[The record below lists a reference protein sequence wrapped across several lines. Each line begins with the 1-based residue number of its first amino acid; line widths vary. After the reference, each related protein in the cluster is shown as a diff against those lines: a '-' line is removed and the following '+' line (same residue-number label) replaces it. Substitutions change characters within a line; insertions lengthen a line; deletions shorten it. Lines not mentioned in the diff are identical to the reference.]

1 MGLDTL
7 SNSLKDAM
15 KKLAGK
21 TVIDRAAVDELVR
34 DLQRALLSADV
45 NVKLVMQLSQSIK
58 SRALDEDLPPGMNV
72 REHVLRI
79 VYQELVKLVGKEA
92 EFSLRPQKI
101 LMAGL
106 QGSGKTTTTGKL
118 CRYFQRKGLK
128 VGAIGADNFRPGAYA
143 QLETLCKKINV
154 PCYGDPQEKDAVK
167 ITRDGLA
174 ALKDVEVVIVDTAG
188 RHALEDD
195 LIEEITQ
202 INDMLRPDH
211 RWLVIDAALGQAAR
225 DQAKRFHEA
234 IGIDGVIV
242 TKMDGTAKGGGAMS
256 AVSETESGI
265 VFIGN
270 GETIEDLERF
280 DANGFISRLLGM
292 GDLKALV
299 EKAEEAIKPEDV
311 DVNAMLRGKFTLNDM
326 YKQLEAVQ
334 KMGPLKQVLSML
346 PLGGMNVPSEVLDG
360 TADRMKKFRI
370 IMDSMTPQELDEPSL
385 INTSRMTRVAKGSG
399 ATVDEVRE
407 LIKYYKMMQKT
418 LKGFRGNRMA
428 MNKMM
433 KQMSKGGGD
442 LGGMGPM
449 GPM

>member
-1 MGLDTL
+1 MVLDNL

-21 TVIDRAAVDELVR
+21 TVIDRAAVDELVK
-34 DLQRALLSADV
+34 DLQRALLSSDV
-45 NVKLVMQLSQSIK
+45 NVKLVMELSKEIK
-58 SRALDEDLPPGMNV
+58 SRALDENLPKGINA

-92 EFSLRPQKI
+92 EFSLKPQKI

-154 PCYGDPQEKDAVK
+154 PSYGDPNEKDAVK
-167 ITRDGLA
+167 IVKDGLA
-174 ALKDVEVVIVDTAG
+174 VLKDLDVIIVDTAG

-195 LIEEITQ
+195 LIDEIMQ
-202 INDMLRPDH
+202 VNDFLKPDH

-256 AVSETESGI
+256 AVAETGSGI

-270 GETIEDLERF
+270 GETIDDLDRF

-299 EKAEEAIKPEDV
+299 EKAEESINTEDV

-346 PLGGMNVPSEVLDG
+346 PMGGMKVPDGALDG
-360 TADRMKKFRI
+360 TADKMKKFRI
-370 IMDSMTPQELDEPSL
+370 IMDSMTPQELDEPAI
-385 INTSRMTRVAKGSG
+385 INSSRMIRVAKGSG
-399 ATVDEVRE
+399 SSVDDVRD

-428 MNKMM
+428 MGKMM
-433 KQMSKGGGD
+433 KQMQK
-442 LGGMGPM
+442 GGMGPT
-449 GPM
+449 

>member
-1 MGLDTL
+1 MVLDNL

-21 TVIDRAAVDELVR
+21 TVIDRAAVDELVK
-34 DLQRALLSADV
+34 DLQRALLSSDV
-45 NVKLVMQLSQSIK
+45 NVKLVMELSKEIK
-58 SRALDEDLPPGMNV
+58 SRALDENLPKGINA

-92 EFSLRPQKI
+92 EFSLKPQKI

-154 PCYGDPQEKDAVK
+154 PSYGDPNEKDAVK
-167 ITRDGLA
+167 IVKDGLA
-174 ALKDVEVVIVDTAG
+174 ALKDLDVIIVDTAG

-195 LIEEITQ
+195 LIDEIMQ
-202 INDMLRPDH
+202 VNDFLKPDH

-256 AVSETESGI
+256 AVAETGSGI

-270 GETIEDLERF
+270 GETIDDLDRF

-299 EKAEEAIKPEDV
+299 EKAEESINTEDV

-346 PLGGMNVPSEVLDG
+346 PMGGMKVPDGALDG
-360 TADRMKKFRI
+360 TADKMKKFRI
-370 IMDSMTPQELDEPSL
+370 IMDSMTPQELDEPAI
-385 INTSRMTRVAKGSG
+385 INSSRMIRVAKGSG
-399 ATVDEVRE
+399 SSVDDVRD

-428 MNKMM
+428 MGKMM
-433 KQMSKGGGD
+433 KQMQK
-442 LGGMGPM
+442 GGMGPM
-449 GPM
+449 GPT